1 MKVFP
6 SIISSALLSY
16 PDVVH
21 GFSTRRA
28 GDMRNLLHRDIFL
41 RQFSV
46 GTGDLVWPQQ
56 VHGDA
61 IYEAKASDRGKEIQG
76 IDAIV
81 ARKTGSQKLVL
92 GVHTADCV
100 PILAVDPA
108 KHIIGAAHAGW
119 KGTLKRIS
127 RKFIQHM
134 ANLGSLP
141 RDIRIFIGPR
151 ICSRC
156 YHVEEARAL
165 LFLRT
170 FGRKIIQKRK
180 GRVYLDIGYANYLD
194 ILSAGIPKKQI
205 DYNPAHCT
213 CCNPDVFY
221 SFRASFGAL
230 DGENMGFVGFGGTS
244 RV

>member
-6 SIISSALLSY
+6 SIISSTPLSC

-28 GDMRNLLHRDIFL
+28 GDMRNLSHRDIFL

-46 GTGDLVWPQQ
+46 STADLVWPQQ

-61 IYEAKASDRGKEIQG
+61 IYEAKSSDRGKEIQG

-81 ARKTGSQKLVL
+81 ARKIGSQKLVL

-119 KGTLKRIS
+119 KGTLKHIS

-134 ANLGSLP
+134 VSLGSLP
-141 RDIRIFIGPR
+141 KDVRIFIGPR

-156 YHVEEARAL
+156 YHVEEVRAQR
-165 LFLRT
+165 FQSA
-170 FGRKIIQKRK
+170 FGWKIIQKRK

-194 ILSAGIPKKQI
+194 ILSAGVPKKQV
-205 DYNPAHCT
+205 DYNPAYCT
-213 CCNPDVFY
+213 CCHHDIYF
-221 SFRASFGAL
+221 SFRASMGIL
-230 DGENMGFVGFGGTS
+230 DGENMGFIGFDGSS